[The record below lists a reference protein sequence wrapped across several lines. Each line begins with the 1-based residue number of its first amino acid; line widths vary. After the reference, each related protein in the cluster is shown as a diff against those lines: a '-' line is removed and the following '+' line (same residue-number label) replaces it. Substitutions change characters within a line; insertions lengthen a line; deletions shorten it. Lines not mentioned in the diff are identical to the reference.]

1 MILYLFKYIM
11 FYYMDN
17 NEMIEQQISDIEE
30 KFKENKIL
38 FISIDGVYER
48 DLETLKTTTNIDEF
62 LYDINRLSEVIITNA
77 RNNPKSQRWVNDI
90 ALVNALKYMKTS
102 YDKLLKH
109 YKNVMHEYTKLFDE
123 KYGDRPEKPIKKEN
137 NENISTDNYDV
148 FVSGKNIGV

>member
-38 FISIDGVYER
+38 FISINGVYER

-62 LYDINRLSEVIITNA
+62 LYDINRLPEVIITNA
-77 RNNPKSQRWVNDI
+77 RNNQKSQRWVNDI

-123 KYGDRPEKPIKKEN
+123 KYGDRPEKPIKKET